1 MNTKEKMTK
10 VLIVYTSSFGNTK
23 RMAEAVTDGVR
34 SVEGTEVFC
43 KEASEATADDV
54 RVADA
59 IIMGSPVRHR
69 TADARVKQFIEKVCE
84 KLWLTDEM
92 VGKVGGVFTVGGGYG
107 DCGAGSELAQLGLL
121 GAFAA
126 AGMILVTQPKT
137 TTGFKVAGTHW
148 GPHDRSGGS
157 QMEPVGITDEM
168 MLTGWHHGANVAR
181 VAATLRDRDLLA
193 KGNISPSP
201 EVLAM
206 FA

>member
-1 MNTKEKMTK
+1 MNTNEKMTE

-23 RMAEAVTDGVR
+23 RMAEAVTDGAP

-54 RVADA
+54 RVTDA
-59 IIMGSPVRHR
+59 IIMGSRVRHR

-92 VGKVGGVFTVGGGYG
+92 VSKVGGVFTVGGGYG

-121 GAFAA
+121 DAFAA

-137 TTGFKVAGTHW
+137 TTGFQVAGTHW
-148 GPHDRSGGS
+148 GPHNRSGGS
-157 QMEPVGITDEM
+157 QMEPVVPT
-168 MLTGWHHGANVAR
+168 R
-181 VAATLRDRDLLA
+181 
-193 KGNISPSP
+193 
-201 EVLAM
+201 
-206 FA
+206 